1 MPTFNQLCESI
12 LLETASILYHVTT
25 TKNASKIKKK
35 GIVPMQP
42 TNWVDGSGDRYGEGE
57 IYAFDHIEDALR
69 WAAKMDWDF
78 NKKMGSG
85 DISIIKFKNDG
96 DWDVDTNDPLSQAA
110 NKGKWYKKMEMVPA
124 NKIVKIIKLEQ
135 SMLPLLSNFEKEV
148 KPKDVGL

>member
-1 MPTFNQLCESI
+1 MTTFNQLYESI

-42 TNWVDGSGDRYGEGE
+42 TNWVNGSGDRYGEGE

-78 NKKMGSG
+78 NKKMGGG

-148 KPKDVGL
+148 KPKDVGI